1 VSRALATWPSWTGES
16 GFTGSFEENLART
29 FPTSNTA
36 DLQILE
42 SGVTSEDTYVE
53 QGLYWA
59 TGHVPMQQYVANKY
73 HPDLLL
79 AGMPTTDEF
88 QHQFLGLVSPKL
100 PNGAAN
106 PAFDDVD
113 LNGVADGRVAAR
125 EGYIRT
131 AYQEADELL
140 TRARELMGKDP
151 TTFV

>member
-1 VSRALATWPSWTGES
+1 
-16 GFTGSFEENLART
+16 GSFEEYLART
-29 FPTSNTA
+29 FPTSTA
-36 DLQILE
+36 ADFAILE

-59 TGHVPMQQYVANKY
+59 TGHVPMLQYVANKY

-113 LNGVADGRVAAR
+113 LNGVPDGRVAAR
-125 EGYIRT
+125 EAFIRT
-131 AYQEADELL
+131 AYQEADEVL
-140 TRARELMGKDP
+140 TLARSLMG
-151 TTFV
+151 TNVT